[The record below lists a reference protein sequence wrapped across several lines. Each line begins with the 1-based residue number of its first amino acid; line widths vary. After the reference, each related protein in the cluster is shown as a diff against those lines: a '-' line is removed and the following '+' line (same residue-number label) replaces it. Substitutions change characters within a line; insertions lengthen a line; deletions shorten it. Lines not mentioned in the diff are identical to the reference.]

1 MKKKTNTE
9 VVFKLIDKQF
19 NMISKDIDKIK
30 HITDDITMK
39 MAACYIDL
47 NEAIKLEKE
56 D

>member
-1 MKKKTNTE
+1 MKKKTNAQ
-9 VVFKLIDKQF
+9 VVLKVIDKEF
-19 NMISKDIDKIK
+19 NKISKDIDKIK

-39 MAACYIDL
+39 MAACYIAL